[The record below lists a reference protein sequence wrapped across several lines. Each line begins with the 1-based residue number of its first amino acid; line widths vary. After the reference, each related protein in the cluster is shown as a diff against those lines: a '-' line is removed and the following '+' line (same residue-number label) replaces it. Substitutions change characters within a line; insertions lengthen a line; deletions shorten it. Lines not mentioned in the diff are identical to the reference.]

1 MVILLE
7 KVWYNLDYLE
17 GEMPKQLEQKPA
29 ISRMAITSL
38 GLCLA
43 SLIVYMK
50 VIAAPSVAVFLMA
63 TGVAFVTGV
72 VALGMSL
79 LARKRGGRNLLVM
92 LSLGVSLGYVF
103 CIGIILLS
111 VVVYWI

>member
-1 MVILLE
+1 
-7 KVWYNLDYLE
+7 
-17 GEMPKQLEQKPA
+17 MPKQLEQKSA
-29 ISRMAITSL
+29 ISRMAIAGL

-43 SLIVYMK
+43 SLVVYMK
-50 VIAAPSVAVFLMA
+50 VIAAPSVAVFLVA
-63 TGVAFVTGV
+63 TGAAFVTGV

-111 VVVYWI
+111 VIVYWI